1 MEIGRNPSLLTE
13 YMFYKAEKSGIP
25 LSGTFELT
33 PVCNFSCRMCYVR
46 KTAEE
51 VRNSSRPM
59 RTLEQWLALARE
71 ARDAGMLY
79 LLLTGGEPTIWPGFW
94 ELYKELMQ
102 MGLVVSINTNGSML
116 DEKAVEQL
124 SEYPPRRVNITLY
137 GACDRTYE
145 ELCGVKGMFSKVDNS
160 ITRLKEA
167 GIQVKLNCSLTPRNA
182 GDLEAM
188 AAYAKSRSLILDI
201 ATYMFPPLRRDSSM
215 VGQNERFT
223 PAEAAF
229 YRLRSYKL
237 QYDEEKY
244 RDILQKIQ
252 KESVPPPGL
261 SADCEDPMDGRIRCR
276 AGKASFWATWDG
288 WLSLCGMMPQPRV
301 DLMDRTFAEAWIE
314 LQNRCEQIRVSG
326 ICKRCPDSQFCHA
339 CAAMAQTETGNT
351 AGIPVY
357 LCETA
362 AEMRRLAEQELAAGR
377 KNK

>member
-1 MEIGRNPSLLTE
+1 
-13 YMFYKAEKSGIP
+13 MFYKAEKSGIP

-167 GIQVKLNCSLTPRNA
+167 GIQVKLNCSLTPWNA

-252 KESVPPPGL
+252 KESVPPPGF

-301 DLMDRTFAEAWIE
+301 DLMDRTFTEAWIE